1 MPTRTEENYIKTI
14 YHFQADTNH
23 SVSTN
28 LIAEKLQ
35 TKASSVTDMIQ
46 KLAEKKLVSYKKY
59 QGVLLTKAGR
69 DVAIDVLRKH
79 RLWEVFLSK
88 NLGYSWDE
96 VHCLAEQLEHIKS
109 ATLADRLD
117 EYLGH
122 PTHDPHGHPIP
133 DKDGNILP
141 QKSSTLSLL
150 EVGDMCVVTGVNDS
164 SSDFLRYLSKINIQL
179 GSTMTVVSKEE
190 FDGSMELL
198 VDGKKTYVSSQI
210 AKNLNVRKG
219 E

>member
-28 LIAEKLQ
+28 LIAEKLK
-35 TKASSVTDMIQ
+35 TKASSVTDMLQ
-46 KLAEKKLVSYKKY
+46 KLAEKKWVIYKKY
-59 QGVLLTKAGR
+59 QGVLLTKEGKHI
-69 DVAIDVLRKH
+69 AIDVIRKH

-88 NLGYSWDE
+88 NLGYGWDE
-96 VHCLAEQLEHIKS
+96 VHYLAEQLEHVKS
-109 ATLADRLD
+109 TTLANRLD

-133 DKDGNILP
+133 DKEGNIKP
-141 QKSSTLSLL
+141 QLSSVLSLL
-150 EVGDMCVVTGVNDS
+150 NVKDTCIVTGVNDS
-164 SSDFLRYLSKINIQL
+164 SSDFLRYLSKINIKL
-179 GSTMTVVSKEE
+179 GSRLTILSKEE

-198 VDGKKTYVSSQI
+198 VDDKKVYVSSQI
-210 AKNLNVRKG
+210 AKNLNVSKG
-219 E
+219 

>member
-14 YHFQADTNH
+14 YYFQADTNH

-69 DVAIDVLRKH
+69 DIAIDVLRKH

-96 VHCLAEQLEHIKS
+96 IHYLAEQLEHIKS

-117 EYLGH
+117 EYLGY

-141 QKSSTLSLL
+141 QKSSVLSLF
-150 EVGDMCVVTGVNDS
+150 EIGDTCIVTGVNDS
-164 SSDFLRYLSKINIQL
+164 SSDFLRYLSKINIRL
-179 GSTMTVVSKEE
+179 GSHMTVVSKEE

-198 VDGKKTYVSSQI
+198 VDDKKNYISSQI
-210 AKNLNVRKG
+210 AKNLNVMKC

>member
-1 MPTRTEENYIKTI
+1 MPTKTEENYIKTI

-46 KLAEKKLVSYKKY
+46 KLADKKLVSYKKY
-59 QGVLLTKAGR
+59 QGVLLTKEGKS
-69 DVAIDVLRKH
+69 VAIDVLRKH

-96 VHCLAEQLEHIKS
+96 VHYLAEQLEHIKS
-109 ATLADRLD
+109 PTLANRLD

-133 DKDGNILP
+133 DKDGNISA
-141 QKSSTLSLL
+141 QKSSILSLL
-150 EVGDMCVVTGVNDS
+150 EVEDVCVVTGVNDS
-164 SSDFLRYLSKINIQL
+164 SSDFLRYLSKINIHL
-179 GSTMTVVSKEE
+179 GSKMTILSKEE

-198 VDGKKTYVSSQI
+198 VDGKKTYISSQI